1 MRGILGNKRG
11 GLNTEDDKVTVLYLY
26 DWAEVGGGEIVGG
39 NGERAGVELDVCGP

>member
-1 MRGILGNKRG
+1 MRGILGNKWG
-11 GLNTEDDKVTVLYLY
+11 GLNTEDDEVTVLY